1 MKSATLLPLTKL
13 VLIVTAV
20 VQLVMAVAAFV
31 LPDLTRSLLSPS
43 TESPIISIQYVGAF
57 YLAGAI
63 ASAYAFRQDN
73 WVAARTYLLN
83 AGIFVAL
90 AIVVTLINLPSG
102 VQPISYVYLLLSI
115 IYVPL
120 VIWVWRQESA
130 RDAAI

>member
-1 MKSATLLPLTKL
+1 MKTTGLLTLTKL

-20 VQLVMAVAAFV
+20 VQLIMAIASFL

-43 TESPIISIQYVGAF
+43 ATAPTIAIQYVGGF

-63 ASAYAFRQDN
+63 TSAYAFRQDN
-73 WVAARTYLLN
+73 WIAARTYLLN
-83 AGIFVAL
+83 AGVFVAL
-90 AIVVTLINLPSG
+90 AIVVTLINLSGG
-102 VQPISYVYLLLSI
+102 VQPISYAYLLLSI

-130 RDAAI
+130 RNVSM

>member
-1 MKSATLLPLTKL
+1 MKSTALLPLTKL

-20 VQLVMAVAAFV
+20 VQLVMAVAAFF
-31 LPDLTRSLLSPS
+31 LPGLTLALLSPAKDA
-43 TESPIISIQYVGAF
+43 PLIAVQYVGAF

-73 WVAARTYLLN
+73 WIAARTYLLN
-83 AGIFVAL
+83 AVIFVGL
-90 AIVVTLINLPSG
+90 AIVVTLINLPGG
-102 VQPISYVYLLLSI
+102 VQPISYAYLLLSV

-130 RDAAI
+130 RNVGV